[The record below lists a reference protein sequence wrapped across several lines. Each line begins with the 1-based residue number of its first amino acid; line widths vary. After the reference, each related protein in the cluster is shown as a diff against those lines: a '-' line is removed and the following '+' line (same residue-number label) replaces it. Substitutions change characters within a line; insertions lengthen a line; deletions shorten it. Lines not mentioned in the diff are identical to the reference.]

1 LNQRKSMPQF
11 QNYTKATEVTD
22 TYVELIDAL
31 VARRNELG
39 LSQERLA
46 LEIGCTI
53 SLIHKWEQYKR
64 VPSGFMLTCW
74 LDALGVKIKVCAYS
88 D

>member
-1 LNQRKSMPQF
+1 MSQRKSMPQF

-22 TYVELIDAL
+22 SYVELIDAL

-64 VPSGFMLTCW
+64 VQSGFMLTCW
-74 LDALGVKIKVCAYS
+74 LDALGVKIKVCSYE